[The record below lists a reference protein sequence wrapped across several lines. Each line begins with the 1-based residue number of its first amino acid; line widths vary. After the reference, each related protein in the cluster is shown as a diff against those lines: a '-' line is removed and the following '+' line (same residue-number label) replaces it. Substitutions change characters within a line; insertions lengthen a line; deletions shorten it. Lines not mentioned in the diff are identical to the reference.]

1 MLENLSQIQK
11 MRNKRV
17 FLFIALTMLLEA
29 YGLTVETDRKAL
41 QDFKSQVSGD
51 KQVVLSSW
59 NNSVHVCNWK
69 GVTCG
74 LRHKRVTRLDLG
86 GLQLGGVISQ
96 YIGNLSFLI
105 SLDLSNNTFG
115 GTIPHEVGNLL
126 RLDYLDLSYNSLV
139 GAIPVSLFNCSRLL
153 ELYLN
158 SNPLGGGVPSELGS
172 LTKLVNLDLE
182 RNKLKGRLPASFGNL
197 TSLMRVNFR
206 DNSLEGE
213 IPGDI
218 GRLNQVVELYLAVN
232 KFSGV
237 LPSAIYNLS
246 SLKLL
251 TIRENHLSGFLR
263 PDSDKLLP
271 NLRFLNMGRNYF
283 KGAIPA
289 SLANISN
296 LRMLSLNANNLTGG
310 IPSSFGKLQNLQL
323 LSLFNNSLGSHSSG
337 DLEFLGALTNCTQ
350 LKTLYVFGNHLGG
363 HLPTSIANLS
373 TNLRVLDLG
382 TNFIFGS
389 IPHDIG
395 NLINL
400 QSLALDGNHLTGP
413 VPASV
418 GKLLQLE
425 VLDLVSNSISGE
437 IPSFIGNL
445 TRLDALVLA
454 NNSFEGTI
462 PPSLSN
468 CTSLRYLI
476 VELNKL
482 NGTIPQ
488 EIMQIQSLVEL
499 DVAGNYLTGS
509 LPKDVG
515 RLDHL
520 VHLAVENNRLFGQI
534 PPSLGNCLTI
544 ELLSL
549 QGNYF
554 DGVIPDIKGLE
565 GLKELDFSNNNLSG
579 SIPRYLANFSSLEYL
594 NLSVNNFV
602 GSVPTEGAFRNATIV
617 SVFGNKNL
625 CGGIKEFKLKP
636 CFTTEAPP
644 SMGSKRSS
652 LLKKVMI
659 GVSVGI
665 TLLFLLFVSLLLIRK
680 RKKTQQTNNQSPSTL
695 EVFFPKMSYGEI
707 RNATDGFSSRNMI
720 GSGSFGTVFRAF
732 LPAENKVV
740 AVKVL
745 NMQRRGAM
753 KSFMAEC
760 ESLKETRHRNLVKL
774 LTACS
779 SIDFQG
785 NMFRA
790 LVYEFMPNGSLD
802 MWLHPEEVEEIR
814 RPSKTLTLLERL
826 NIAIDVASV
835 LDYLHVHCYEPIAH
849 CDIKPSNVLLDNDLT
864 AHVSDFGLA
873 RLLLKFDQES
883 FFNQLSSAGVRGT
896 IGYAAPEYGMGG
908 QPSIHGDVYS
918 FGVLVLEMLTGKRP
932 TDELFGGNI
941 TLHSYIKSVLPEQ
954 VLKIADKSFFDNG
967 LIVGFPIA
975 ECLTLVL
982 DVGLRCSEESPTNR
996 LEMSE
1001 ATKELISIRERF
1013 FKAR

>member
-1 MLENLSQIQK
+1 M
-11 MRNKRV
+11 
-17 FLFIALTMLLEA
+17 
-29 YGLTVETDRKAL
+29 
-41 QDFKSQVSGD
+41 
-51 KQVVLSSW
+51 
-59 NNSVHVCNWK
+59 
-69 GVTCG
+69 
-74 LRHKRVTRLDLG
+74 G
-86 GLQLGGVISQ
+86 G
-96 YIGNLSFLI
+96 
-105 SLDLSNNTFG
+105 
-115 GTIPHEVGNLL
+115 
-126 RLDYLDLSYNSLV
+126 
-139 GAIPVSLFNCSRLL
+139 
-153 ELYLN
+153 
-158 SNPLGGGVPSELGS
+158 
-172 LTKLVNLDLE
+172 
-182 RNKLKGRLPASFGNL
+182 
-197 TSLMRVNFR
+197 
-206 DNSLEGE
+206 
-213 IPGDI
+213 
-218 GRLNQVVELYLAVN
+218 
-232 KFSGV
+232 
-237 LPSAIYNLS
+237 
-246 SLKLL
+246 
-251 TIRENHLSGFLR
+251 
-263 PDSDKLLP
+263 
-271 NLRFLNMGRNYF
+271 NYF

-289 SLANISN
+289 SLANILN
-296 LRMLSLNANNLTGG
+296 LQMLSLNANNLTGS
-310 IPSSFGKLQNLQL
+310 IPSSFGKLQNLDF
-323 LSLFNNSLGSHSSG
+323 LSLFNNSLGSHSFR
-337 DLEFLGALTNCTQ
+337 DLEFLDALTNCTQ
-350 LKTLYVFGNHLGG
+350 LKTLYVFGNSLGG
-363 HLPTSIANLS
+363 HLPTTSIANLS

-382 TNFIFGS
+382 TNFISGS

-400 QSLALDGNHLTGP
+400 QSLALDGNHLTGL
-413 VPASV
+413 VPASI

-454 NNSFEGTI
+454 KNSFGGTI
-462 PPSLSN
+462 PPSLGN

-499 DVAGNYLTGS
+499 VLSGNYLTGS

-520 VHLAVENNRLFGQI
+520 FHLSVEDNRLFGQI
-534 PPSLGNCLTI
+534 PPSLGKCLTI
-544 ELLSL
+544 ELLFL

-594 NLSVNNFV
+594 NLSVNNFE
-602 GSVPTEGAFRNATIV
+602 GSVPTEGTFRNATIV

-625 CGGIKEFKLKP
+625 CGGITEFKLKP
-636 CFTTEAPP
+636 CFTTEAP
-644 SMGSKRSS
+644 SSTGSKRSS
-652 LLKKVMI
+652 LLKKVVI

-665 TLLFLLFVSLLLIRK
+665 TLLFLLFVASVSLCWFRK
-680 RKKTQQTNNQSPSTL
+680 RKKKTQQTNNNQSPSTL

-732 LPAENKVV
+732 LPAKNKVV

-745 NMQRRGAM
+745 NMQRRGSM

-790 LVYEFMPNGSLD
+790 LIYEYMPNGSLD
-802 MWLHPEEVEEIR
+802 TWLHLEEVEEIR

-835 LDYLHVHCYEPIAH
+835 LDYLHVHCYEPIVH
-849 CDIKPSNVLLDNDLT
+849 CDIKPSNILLDNDLT

-883 FFNQLSSAGVRGT
+883 FFNQLSSVGVRGT
-896 IGYAAPEYGMGG
+896 IGYAAPEYGVGG

-918 FGVLVLEMLTGKRP
+918 FGVLILEMLTGKRP
-932 TDELFGGNI
+932 TDELFGGNF

-954 VLKIADKSFFDNG
+954 VLDIVDKSFFDNG
-967 LIVGFPIA
+967 LMVGFPVA

-996 LEMSE
+996 LKMSE

-1013 FKAR
+1013 FKARRAARG

>member
-1 MLENLSQIQK
+1 
-11 MRNKRV
+11 MRNIRL
-17 FLFIALTMLLEA
+17 FLFIALIMLLEA

-74 LRHKRVTRLDLG
+74 VRHKRVTRLDLG

-96 YIGNLSFLI
+96 YI
-105 SLDLSNNTFG
+105 
-115 GTIPHEVGNLL
+115 
-126 RLDYLDLSYNSLV
+126 
-139 GAIPVSLFNCSRLL
+139 
-153 ELYLN
+153 
-158 SNPLGGGVPSELGS
+158 
-172 LTKLVNLDLE
+172 
-182 RNKLKGRLPASFGNL
+182 
-197 TSLMRVNFR
+197 
-206 DNSLEGE
+206 
-213 IPGDI
+213 
-218 GRLNQVVELYLAVN
+218 
-232 KFSGV
+232 
-237 LPSAIYNLS
+237 
-246 SLKLL
+246 
-251 TIRENHLSGFLR
+251 
-263 PDSDKLLP
+263 
-271 NLRFLNMGRNYF
+271 
-283 KGAIPA
+283 
-289 SLANISN
+289 
-296 LRMLSLNANNLTGG
+296 
-310 IPSSFGKLQNLQL
+310 
-323 LSLFNNSLGSHSSG
+323 
-337 DLEFLGALTNCTQ
+337 
-350 LKTLYVFGNHLGG
+350 
-363 HLPTSIANLS
+363 
-373 TNLRVLDLG
+373 
-382 TNFIFGS
+382 
-389 IPHDIG
+389 
-395 NLINL
+395 
-400 QSLALDGNHLTGP
+400 
-413 VPASV
+413 
-418 GKLLQLE
+418 
-425 VLDLVSNSISGE
+425 
-437 IPSFIGNL
+437 
-445 TRLDALVLA
+445 
-454 NNSFEGTI
+454 
-462 PPSLSN
+462 
-468 CTSLRYLI
+468 
-476 VELNKL
+476 
-482 NGTIPQ
+482 
-488 EIMQIQSLVEL
+488 
-499 DVAGNYLTGS
+499 GNYLTGS

-602 GSVPTEGAFRNATIV
+602 GSVPTDGAFRNATIV

-625 CGGIKEFKLKP
+625 CGGIREFKLKP
-636 CFTTEAPP
+636 CVTTEVAPP
-644 SMGSKRSS
+644 SKGSKRSS
-652 LLKKVMI
+652 LLKKVVI

-665 TLLFLLFVSLLLIRK
+665 TLLFLLFVFLLLIRK

-802 MWLHPEEVEEIR
+802 TWLHPEEVEEIHM
-814 RPSKTLTLLERL
+814 PSKTLTLLERL

-896 IGYAAPEYGMGG
+896 IGYAAP
-908 QPSIHGDVYS
+908 
-918 FGVLVLEMLTGKRP
+918 GK
-932 TDELFGGNI
+932 NI
-941 TLHSYIKSVLPEQ
+941 TRVKFY
-954 VLKIADKSFFDNG
+954 
-967 LIVGFPIA
+967 
-975 ECLTLVL
+975 
-982 DVGLRCSEESPTNR
+982 
-996 LEMSE
+996 
-1001 ATKELISIRERF
+1001 
-1013 FKAR
+1013 

>member
-1 MLENLSQIQK
+1 
-11 MRNKRV
+11 
-17 FLFIALTMLLEA
+17 
-29 YGLTVETDRKAL
+29 
-41 QDFKSQVSGD
+41 
-51 KQVVLSSW
+51 
-59 NNSVHVCNWK
+59 
-69 GVTCG
+69 
-74 LRHKRVTRLDLG
+74 
-86 GLQLGGVISQ
+86 
-96 YIGNLSFLI
+96 
-105 SLDLSNNTFG
+105 
-115 GTIPHEVGNLL
+115 
-126 RLDYLDLSYNSLV
+126 
-139 GAIPVSLFNCSRLL
+139 
-153 ELYLN
+153 
-158 SNPLGGGVPSELGS
+158 
-172 LTKLVNLDLE
+172 
-182 RNKLKGRLPASFGNL
+182 
-197 TSLMRVNFR
+197 
-206 DNSLEGE
+206 
-213 IPGDI
+213 
-218 GRLNQVVELYLAVN
+218 
-232 KFSGV
+232 
-237 LPSAIYNLS
+237 
-246 SLKLL
+246 
-251 TIRENHLSGFLR
+251 
-263 PDSDKLLP
+263 
-271 NLRFLNMGRNYF
+271 
-283 KGAIPA
+283 
-289 SLANISN
+289 
-296 LRMLSLNANNLTGG
+296 MLSLNANNLTGS
-310 IPSSFGKLQNLQL
+310 IPSSFGKLQSLQL
-323 LSLFNNSLGSHSSG
+323 LSLFKNSLGSHSSG

-350 LKTLYVFGNHLGG
+350 LKTLYVFGNRLGG
-363 HLPTSIANLS
+363 HLPTTIANLS

-400 QSLALDGNHLTGP
+400 QSLALDGNHLTGL
-413 VPASV
+413 VPTSI

-425 VLDLVSNSISGE
+425 VLDLVSNGISGE

-462 PPSLSN
+462 PPSLCN

-499 DVAGNYLTGS
+499 DVADCS
-509 LPKDVG
+509 DKS
-515 RLDHL
+515 HL
-520 VHLAVENNRLFGQI
+520 HWEI
-534 PPSLGNCLTI
+534 CLTI

-602 GSVPTEGAFRNATIV
+602 GSVPTDGAFRNATIV

-625 CGGIKEFKLKP
+625 CGGIREFKLKP
-636 CFTTEAPP
+636 CFTTEVAPP

-652 LLKKVMI
+652 LLKKVVI

-680 RKKTQQTNNQSPSTL
+680 IEKTQQTNNQSPSTL

-720 GSGSFGTVFRAF
+720 GSVSFGTVFRAF

-790 LVYEFMPNGSLD
+790 LVYEFMPNGSRD
-802 MWLHPEEVEEIR
+802 TWLHPEEVEEIHM
-814 RPSKTLTLLERL
+814 PSKTLTLLERL

-873 RLLLKFDQES
+873 HLLLKFDQES

-908 QPSIHGDVYS
+908 QPSIQGDVYS

-932 TDELFGGNI
+932 TDELFGGNF

-954 VLKIADKSFFDNG
+954 VLEIADKSFFDNG
-967 LIVGFPIA
+967 LIVGFPIS